1 VKAPRRAEI
10 LTAYREE
17 LGPKER
23 SLLLAWLSFTVT
35 FAVVRTITYSIK
47 HGVGPF
53 GNVSV
58 GGAHLHHYMWGLLLL
73 AIVGAIAVRGDDST
87 RWHPLVATAYGVGVA
102 LIVDEYALLLNLQD
116 VYWAK
121 QGKLS
126 IDIAIGLIALGA
138 TGFAA
143 IPIVRRLRRDLA
155 GTNKG

>member
-1 VKAPRRAEI
+1 VKAPRPAEI
-10 LTAYREE
+10 QTAYREE

-23 SLLLAWLSFTVT
+23 SLLWAWLSFTIT
-35 FAVVRTITYSIK
+35 FAIVRTITYSIK

-58 GGAHLHHYMWGLLLL
+58 GGAHLHHYMWGILLL
-73 AIVGAIAVRGDDST
+73 AIVGAIAVRGEDAT
-87 RWHPLVATAYGVGVA
+87 RRHPLVATAYGVGVA

-126 IDIAIGLIALGA
+126 IDIAIGLVALGA
-138 TGFAA
+138 TFFAA
-143 IPIVRRLRRDLA
+143 IPIMRRLRHDRRA
-155 GTNKG
+155 